1 MKEEDRGGALIYK
14 KTEKISSLTNTC
26 MQCVGWRVNT
36 NVNTRLIFLIRSV
49 KRKARILRRFRV
61 EVKNFRI
68 REPDRQ
74 TLKNLR
80 SERL

>member
-1 MKEEDRGGALIYK
+1 MKGEDRGGALIYK

-26 MQCVGWRVNT
+26 LQCAGWRVNT

-80 SERL
+80 SGRL